1 MDIFKSFIDG
11 IMEAQTKT
19 YDLTSIYLF
28 DGIVIE
34 GGYVKKI
41 KKGDRVKVDSGT
53 LVDIPEGEQPTHEI
67 TRLHG
72 TLSNSHLYA
81 DVIGLHGGIPQQI
94 EIK

>member
-28 DGIVIE
+28 DGIVISD
-34 GGYVKKI
+34 GDVKKI
-41 KKGDRVKVDSGT
+41 KKGDRVKVENGM
-53 LVDIPEGEQPTHEI
+53 LVNIPEGEQPTHEI

-72 TLSNSHLYA
+72 TLNNAFLYA
-81 DVIGLHGGIPQQI
+81 DVIGLDGGIAQQI